1 MLPTQ
6 DRCTLAV
13 FKISLKKNLRQ
24 ETVPVRLHEER
35 ARAKGKQVALV
46 HYDDD
51 VVYIL
56 ICVFS
61 SLSHLF
67 RSFFVF
73 FKFTSFA
80 GGQPS
85 EDLCIFTSNT
95 QDISLG
101 SNEIIRIAF
110 RRRGAVS
117 PKTMGMNNFDM
128 TDNPLWRIFFF
139 FFCGSPIL

>member
-1 MLPTQ
+1 LLPTQ

-35 ARAKGKQVALV
+35 ARSKGKQVASV

-67 RSFFVF
+67 RSFFLFFCFLSLHLSLVASRAKICVF
-73 FKFTSFA
+73 LFFRPTRKIY
-80 GGQPS
+80 PS
-85 EDLCIFTSNT
+85 GRTKLSESP
-95 QDISLG
+95 SVVA
-101 SNEIIRIAF
+101 EPF
-110 RRRGAVS
+110 RRKQWA
-117 PKTMGMNNFDM
+117 
-128 TDNPLWRIFFF
+128 
-139 FFCGSPIL
+139 

>member
-1 MLPTQ
+1 LLPTQ

-67 RSFFVF
+67 RSFFF
-73 FKFTSFA
+73 F
-80 GGQPS
+80 
-85 EDLCIFTSNT
+85 
-95 QDISLG
+95 
-101 SNEIIRIAF
+101 
-110 RRRGAVS
+110 
-117 PKTMGMNNFDM
+117 
-128 TDNPLWRIFFF
+128 
-139 FFCGSPIL
+139 